1 MKILFPVVRSSN
13 VSAALAPLLQN
24 MVKTFKAEL
33 HVLNVEP
40 ASDLHFRVRLKE
52 AEEWLKKF
60 IAEHVTK
67 VTVHT
72 SQVLPGDPAEEI
84 LKYVDE
90 QGIDCIFIGTHG
102 IRGLSTVLFGTVA
115 KTIVGKS
122 PVPVLIVNPFL
133 MTEDF
138 KKRNATYL
146 GKMLAGVPSE

>member
-1 MKILFPVVRSSN
+1 MKILFPVVRSST
-13 VSAALAPLLQN
+13 VSSVLAPLLQN

-33 HVLNVEP
+33 YVLNVEP
-40 ASDLHFRVRLKE
+40 SADLHFRVRLKE

-67 VTVHT
+67 VTVHK
-72 SQVLPGDPAEEI
+72 SQVLPGDPADEI

-90 QGIDCIFIGTHG
+90 HGIDCIFIGTHG
-102 IRGLSTVLFGTVA
+102 TRGLGSVLFGTVA

-122 PVPVLIVNPFL
+122 PVPVISVNPFL

-138 KKRNATYL
+138 KKRNASYL
-146 GKMLAGVPSE
+146 GKMLAEVPSK